1 MLFFNSIVMAK
12 DEEVEIECPTC
23 SKLVGVKHRV
33 IVPGQT
39 LIVKCNIC
47 GTVRKVGAQKR
58 TNQVKI
64 KVVMSKYDKSYIR
77 WLDAKPGE
85 FLSVGEELIV
95 ENEEANAVRISAIE
109 LKDDVRVDSAAVSNI
124 RTLWVKAIDEVVVK
138 IAIHTGTLTRSLKIP
153 CSGDKEFT
161 VGSAENFGRITRI
174 KVNDGLVLKT
184 VGQSAVAHTIKRI
197 YAKSPMKRSQHRNK
211 KRYV

>member
-1 MLFFNSIVMAK
+1 M

-23 SKLVGVKHRV
+23 SKLIGVKHRV

-39 LIVKCNIC
+39 FIVKCNLC
-47 GTVRKVGAQKR
+47 GTVRKVEAQKR
-58 TNQVKI
+58 TSQVKI
-64 KVVMSKYDKSYIR
+64 KVVMSRYDKSYIR

-95 ENEEANAVRISAIE
+95 ENEEANAVRVSVIE

-138 IAIHTGTLTRSLKIP
+138 IAIHMGTLTRSLKIP
-153 CSGDKEFT
+153 CSGDKEFS
-161 VGSAENFGRITRI
+161 VGAVEKFGRITRI
-174 KVNDGLVLKT
+174 KVLDGSVLKT
-184 VGQSAVAHTIKRI
+184 VGQSAKAHNIKRI
-197 YAKSPMKRSQHRNK
+197 YAKSPTKRPRYRNK
-211 KRYV
+211 KGYN